1 MRVPHLSP
9 IAYRRI
15 TIVAAVLLA
24 IIIVTGGAVRLSDS
38 GLGCPSWPN
47 CSTGQLTAHAQ
58 SDSHQWIE
66 SLNRMFTGLV
76 SVAVIV
82 AVLGSL
88 VRIPKRKD
96 LIWLSL
102 GLVAGVFAQA
112 VLGGLTVIFDLK
124 PGFVMAHFLLS
135 IVLLTNALVLVR
147 RAGQPDAPAHSVVTP
162 RTVVLGRVLLGL
174 AAAVLVTGTVVTGAG
189 PHSGGGKR
197 DDVSRLD
204 LRIPDV
210 ARVHGTTVMI
220 FLGAVLVMV
229 WLLRRDRAPHNVHQ
243 RVTLLLVVLVAQ
255 AAVGYV
261 QYFNDIPAVLV
272 GVHIAGATAVWS
284 ATVALYLGMFERTP
298 VASAAPPPDATRPTR
313 CLRPPDP
320 TAKLVRCRRRSA
332 SIGPGSSAQPPVS
345 SGRRSSTPTGTA
357 GGGRGCA
364 SSPSTATVPRSPA
377 ARWRTSSSRRRCRT
391 SWTAPCGCSTR

>member
-15 TIVAAVLLA
+15 TIVAAILLA
-24 IIIVTGGAVRLSDS
+24 IIIVSGGAVRLTDS

-47 CSTGQLTAHAQ
+47 CSTGQLTAHAK

-88 VRIPKRKD
+88 VRIPKRRD
-96 LIWLSL
+96 LIWLSV

-147 RAGQPDAPAHSVVTP
+147 RAGEPDAPAHAIVTP
-162 RTVVLGRVLLGL
+162 RTITLGRVLLGL

-210 ARVHGTTVMI
+210 ARVHGTMVMI
-220 FLGAVLVMV
+220 FLVAVLAMV
-229 WLLRRDRAPHNVHQ
+229 WLLRRDRAPHSVQQ

-255 AAVGYV
+255 AGVGYA
-261 QYFNDIPAVLV
+261 QYFNDIPALLV
-272 GVHIAGATAVWS
+272 GIHIAGATAVWS
-284 ATVALYLGMFERTP
+284 ATVALYLGLFAR
-298 VASAAPPPDATRPTR
+298 
-313 CLRPPDP
+313 
-320 TAKLVRCRRRSA
+320 
-332 SIGPGSSAQPPVS
+332 
-345 SGRRSSTPTGTA
+345 
-357 GGGRGCA
+357 
-364 SSPSTATVPRSPA
+364 TATVPAEPPA
-377 ARWRTSSSRRRCRT
+377 ESLL
-391 SWTAPCGCSTR
+391 APA

>member
-9 IAYRRI
+9 LAYRRI

-47 CSTGQLTAHAQ
+47 CSTGQLTAHTQ

-76 SVAVIV
+76 SVAVII

-88 VRIPKRKD
+88 VRIPKRMD
-96 LIWLSL
+96 LVWLSV

-112 VLGGLTVIFDLK
+112 VLGGLTVLFDLK

-147 RAGQPDAPAHSVVTP
+147 RAGQPDAPAAPVVTA
-162 RTVVLGRVLLGL
+162 RTVTLGRVLLVL
-174 AAAVLVTGTVVTGAG
+174 ASLVLITGTVVTGAG
-189 PHSGGGKR
+189 PHSGGGKK

-204 LRIPDV
+204 LRIPEV
-210 ARVHGTTVMI
+210 ARVHGTMVMI
-220 FLGAVLVMV
+220 FLAVVLVMV
-229 WLLRRDRAPHNVHQ
+229 WLLRRDRAPRNVQQ
-243 RVTLLLVVLVAQ
+243 RATLLLVVLVAQ
-255 AAVGYV
+255 AAVGYI

-284 ATVALYLGMFERTP
+284 AVVALYLGCFERQ
-298 VASAAPPPDATRPTR
+298 VGAAAAPADAS
-313 CLRPPDP
+313 LL
-320 TAKLVRCRRRSA
+320 A
-332 SIGPGSSAQPPVS
+332 
-345 SGRRSSTPTGTA
+345 
-357 GGGRGCA
+357 
-364 SSPSTATVPRSPA
+364 PA
-377 ARWRTSSSRRRCRT
+377 
-391 SWTAPCGCSTR
+391 

>member
-15 TIVAAVLLA
+15 TIVAAILLA
-24 IIIVTGGAVRLSDS
+24 IIIVTGGAVRLTDS

-47 CSTGQLTAHAQ
+47 CSTGQLTARPE
-58 SDSHQWIE
+58 SDANQWIE

-88 VRIPKRKD
+88 VRIPKRRD
-96 LIWLSL
+96 LIWLSV

-147 RAGQPDAPAHSVVTP
+147 RAGQPDAPAHAVVTP
-162 RTVVLGRVLLGL
+162 RTVTLGRVLLAL
-174 AAAVLVTGTVVTGAG
+174 AAIVLVTGTIVTGAG

-210 ARVHGTTVMI
+210 ARVHGTMVMI

-229 WLLRRDRAPHNVHQ
+229 WLLRHDRAPHPVQ
-243 RVTLLLVVLVAQ
+243 RRVTVLLVVLVAQ
-255 AAVGYV
+255 AGVGYA

-272 GVHIAGATAVWS
+272 GIHIAGATAVWS
-284 ATVALYLGMFERTP
+284 ATVMLYLGLFER
-298 VASAAPPPDATRPTR
+298 
-313 CLRPPDP
+313 
-320 TAKLVRCRRRSA
+320 
-332 SIGPGSSAQPPVS
+332 
-345 SGRRSSTPTGTA
+345 
-357 GGGRGCA
+357 
-364 SSPSTATVPRSPA
+364 TATVPV
-377 ARWRTSSSRRRCRT
+377 
-391 SWTAPCGCSTR
+391 APPPEPLFASA

>member
-15 TIVAAVLLA
+15 TIAAALLLA

-47 CSTGQLTAHAQ
+47 CSSGQLTAHGQ

-88 VRIPKRKD
+88 VRVPKRKD
-96 LIWLSL
+96 LIWLSV
-102 GLVAGVFAQA
+102 GLVVGVFAQA
-112 VLGGLTVIFDLK
+112 VLGGLTVIFELK
-124 PGFVMAHFLLS
+124 PGFVMAHFLVS

-147 RAGQPDAPAHSVVTP
+147 RAGQPDAPAHAVVTP
-162 RTVVLGRVLLGL
+162 RTVALGRLLLVL
-174 AAAVLVTGTVVTGAG
+174 ASAVLVTGTVVTGAG

-204 LRIPDV
+204 LRIPEV

-229 WLLRRDRAPHNVHQ
+229 WLLRRDRAPRNVQQ

-255 AAVGYV
+255 AGVGYV
-261 QYFNDIPAVLV
+261 QYFNDIPAVPV

-284 ATVALYLGMFERTP
+284 ATVALYLGLFERTP
-298 VASAAPPPDATRPTR
+298 ATTVASPPDE
-313 CLRPPDP
+313 DP
-320 TAKLVRCRRRSA
+320 ADPLLA
-332 SIGPGSSAQPPVS
+332 
-345 SGRRSSTPTGTA
+345 
-357 GGGRGCA
+357 
-364 SSPSTATVPRSPA
+364 PA
-377 ARWRTSSSRRRCRT
+377 
-391 SWTAPCGCSTR
+391 

>member
-38 GLGCPSWPN
+38 GLGCPQWPN
-47 CSTGQLTAHAQ
+47 CSEGNLTAHGA
-58 SDSHQWIE
+58 SDANQWIE

-88 VRIPKRKD
+88 VRVPKRTD

-147 RAGQPDAPAHSVVTP
+147 RAGQPDAPAHGVVTP
-162 RTVVLGRVLLGL
+162 RTIVLGRVLLGL
-174 AAAVLVTGTVVTGAG
+174 AGAVLVTGTVVTGAG

-210 ARVHGTTVMI
+210 ARVHGTAVVV
-220 FLGAVLVMV
+220 FLLAVLLTVFV
-229 WLLRRDRAPHNVHQ
+229 ASRDRVPRAVMT
-243 RVTLLLVVLVAQ
+243 RLTALLVVLVAQ
-255 AAVGYV
+255 AAIGYI
-261 QYFNDIPAVLV
+261 QYFNDIPALLV
-272 GVHIAGATAVWS
+272 GFHVAGATAVWT
-284 ATVALYLGMFERTP
+284 AVVWFHLGLFARRP
-298 VASAAPPPDATRPTR
+298 VASDAPPAAPVLATT
-313 CLRPPDP
+313 
-320 TAKLVRCRRRSA
+320 
-332 SIGPGSSAQPPVS
+332 
-345 SGRRSSTPTGTA
+345 
-357 GGGRGCA
+357 
-364 SSPSTATVPRSPA
+364 
-377 ARWRTSSSRRRCRT
+377 
-391 SWTAPCGCSTR
+391 

>member
-9 IAYRRI
+9 LAYRRI

-24 IIIVTGGAVRLSDS
+24 VIIVTGGAVRLSDS

-47 CSTGQLTAHAQ
+47 CSSGQLTAHAQ

-88 VRIPKRKD
+88 VRIPKRMD
-96 LIWLSL
+96 LVWLSL

-112 VLGGLTVIFDLK
+112 VLGGLTVLFDLK

-147 RAGQPDAPAHSVVTP
+147 RAGQPDAPAHAVVSA
-162 RTVVLGRVLLGL
+162 RTITLGRVLLVLAGL
-174 AAAVLVTGTVVTGAG
+174 VLVTGTVVTGAG
-189 PHSGGGKR
+189 PHSGGGKK

-210 ARVHGTTVMI
+210 ARVHGTMVMI
-220 FLGAVLVMV
+220 FLVAVLVML

-243 RVTLLLVVLVAQ
+243 RALLLLVVLVAQ
-255 AAVGYV
+255 AGVGYV

-284 ATVALYLGMFERTP
+284 AVVVLYLGCF
-298 VASAAPPPDATRPTR
+298 D
-313 CLRPPDP
+313 
-320 TAKLVRCRRRSA
+320 RR
-332 SIGPGSSAQPPVS
+332 V
-345 SGRRSSTPTGTA
+345 
-357 GGGRGCA
+357 
-364 SSPSTATVPRSPA
+364 ATVPPPA
-377 ARWRTSSSRRRCRT
+377 EASLL
-391 SWTAPCGCSTR
+391 APA

>member
-47 CSTGQLTAHAQ
+47 CSSGQLTAHAQ

-88 VRIPKRKD
+88 VRIPKRMD
-96 LIWLSL
+96 LVWLSV

-112 VLGGLTVIFDLK
+112 VLGGLTVLFDLK

-147 RAGQPDAPAHSVVTP
+147 RAGQPDAPAHAVVSA
-162 RTVVLGRVLLGL
+162 RTITLGRVLLVL
-174 AAAVLVTGTVVTGAG
+174 ASVVLITGTVVTGAG
-189 PHSGGGKR
+189 PHSGGGKK

-210 ARVHGTTVMI
+210 ARVHGTVVMI
-220 FLGAVLVMV
+220 FLVAVLVMV
-229 WLLRRDRAPHNVHQ
+229 WMLRRDRAPLNVQQ
-243 RVTLLLVVLVAQ
+243 RATLLLVVLVAQ
-255 AAVGYV
+255 AGVGYV

-284 ATVALYLGMFERTP
+284 ATVALYLGMFERTR
-298 VASAAPPPDATRPTR
+298 VAPGTSPPDEGAA
-313 CLRPPDP
+313 DP
-320 TAKLVRCRRRSA
+320 LLA
-332 SIGPGSSAQPPVS
+332 
-345 SGRRSSTPTGTA
+345 
-357 GGGRGCA
+357 
-364 SSPSTATVPRSPA
+364 PA
-377 ARWRTSSSRRRCRT
+377 
-391 SWTAPCGCSTR
+391 

>member
-15 TIVAAVLLA
+15 TIVAAILLA

-47 CSTGQLTAHAQ
+47 CSSGQLTAHAQ

-82 AVLGSL
+82 SVLGSL
-88 VRIPKRKD
+88 VRIPKRRD
-96 LIWLSL
+96 LVWLSV

-112 VLGGLTVIFDLK
+112 VLGGLTVLFDLK

-147 RAGQPDAPAHSVVTP
+147 RAGQPDAPARAVVTP
-162 RTVVLGRVLLGL
+162 RTITLGRVLLVL
-174 AAAVLVTGTVVTGAG
+174 ASLVLITGTVVTGAG
-189 PHSGGGKR
+189 PHSGGGKK

-210 ARVHGTTVMI
+210 ARVHGTMVMI

-229 WLLRRDRAPHNVHQ
+229 WLLRKDRAPRSVQQ
-243 RVTLLLVVLVAQ
+243 RVTLLLVVVVAQ
-255 AAVGYV
+255 AAVGYA
-261 QYFNDIPAVLV
+261 QYFNDIPALLV
-272 GVHIAGATAVWS
+272 GIHIAGATAVWS
-284 ATVALYLGMFERTP
+284 ATVALYLAMFERT
-298 VASAAPPPDATRPTR
+298 
-313 CLRPPDP
+313 
-320 TAKLVRCRRRSA
+320 
-332 SIGPGSSAQPPVS
+332 
-345 SGRRSSTPTGTA
+345 
-357 GGGRGCA
+357 
-364 SSPSTATVPRSPA
+364 ATVPAEPSPEPLL
-377 ARWRTSSSRRRCRT
+377 
-391 SWTAPCGCSTR
+391 APA